1 MNGLYIE
8 YNIRGEDGR
17 IYPNVALTSKEF
29 GQETFDLL
37 ANGEKVGS
45 VTVDKD
51 INGHNNKFNVPVT
64 YDRAFIVLP

>member
-29 GQETFDLL
+29 GQETFNDL
-37 ANGEKVGS
+37 AGNGKLGS
-45 VTVDKD
+45 VVVDTD
-51 INGHNNKFNVPVT
+51 INGHNRQFDAPVT
-64 YDRAFIVLP
+64 YDRAFVILP